1 MGLLSWTLWLPMAGA
16 LALAFFPRARHTAIR
31 WWTLAI
37 SLATLGTA
45 LAILARFDKS
55 DAGFQ
60 LVEQHEW
67 IRAFGA
73 SYHVG
78 VDGISLWLV
87 VLTAFLFPVCVLA
100 SWNIVKNPKLFMGLL
115 LALETAIL
123 GVFLSMDLLLFYV
136 FWEGMLVPMYFLIGY
151 WGYERR
157 VYAAVKFF
165 LFTLLGGL
173 LMLAGIVVLGFQAR
187 SALGEF
193 TFDYERISRVALSP
207 GIQRWL
213 FLAFFA
219 AFAIKVP
226 LFPVHTWLPDAH
238 TEAPTAGSIVLAGV
252 LLKLGG
258 FGFLRYSLPLFPD
271 AARDAVPYVVV
282 LALIGIV
289 YGAIVCAMQ
298 RDLKRLIAYSSISH
312 LGFVVLGIFVFTI
325 QGLQGGTLQ
334 MVSHGLSTGALFL
347 LVGMLY
353 ERRHTREISD
363 FGGLAAVTPVY
374 AGIFLIV
381 ALSSLGLPGLNGFVG
396 EFLVILGAFARNR
409 TWAVI
414 AATGVVLAALYLL
427 WAYQRVF
434 HGPITLEENRSV
446 PDVSVREAL
455 ALVPLLAA
463 IVLIGVWPKP
473 FLERMEPALQR
484 VRDRV
489 VPAVEAA
496 GGAAGTLPTELP
508 VQPAEGKR

>member
-1 MGLLSWTLWLPMAGA
+1 LKQHLLSLTLWIPLVGAIVMAFIPRDRHALIRGWA
-16 LALAFFPRARHTAIR
+16 LAVTVAALGT
-31 WWTLAI
+31 
-37 SLATLGTA
+37 SLAV
-45 LAILARFDKS
+45 LAYFDKS
-55 DAGFQ
+55 QAGFQ
-60 LVEQHEW
+60 MVEHHQW
-67 IRAFGA
+67 IRALGA
-73 SYHVG
+73 SYHIG

-87 VLTAFLFPVCVLA
+87 VLTAFLWPTCVLA
-100 SWNIVKNPKLFMGLL
+100 SWNVTKNPKMFMGLL
-115 LALETAIL
+115 LALETAVL
-123 GVFLSMDLLLFYV
+123 GVFLSLDLLLFYV

-165 LFTLLGGL
+165 LYTLLGGL

-187 SALGEF
+187 SALGHF
-193 TFDYERISRVALSP
+193 TFDYTAISRVALSHD
-207 GIQRWL
+207 IQRWL
-213 FLAFFA
+213 FIAFFA
-219 AFAIKVP
+219 AFAVKVP
-226 LFPVHTWLPDAH
+226 LFPLHTWLPDAH

-258 FGFLRYSLPLFPD
+258 FGFLRYSLPLFPH
-271 AARDAVPYVVV
+271 AARAAVPYVVV

-347 LVGMLY
+347 LVGFLY
-353 ERRHTREISD
+353 ERRHTREIAD
-363 FGGLAAVTPVY
+363 FGGIASVAPIY
-374 AGIFLIV
+374 AGVFLIV

-409 TWAVI
+409 VWAVI

-434 HGPITLEENRSV
+434 HGPIEIEENRT
-446 PDVSVREAL
+446 VRDLSFREGL
-455 ALVPLLAA
+455 AVVPLVAA

-484 VRDRV
+484 VRARV
-489 VPAVEAA
+489 VVTPAKPEPAA
-496 GGAAGTLPTELP
+496 ALRTVGGGP
-508 VQPAEGKR
+508 

>member
-1 MGLLSWTLWLPMAGA
+1 MGVLTWTLWLPLAGA
-16 LALAFFPRARHTAIR
+16 IVLAFFPRERHAAIR
-31 WWTLAI
+31 WWALATSI
-37 SLATLGTA
+37 GTLGTA

-60 LVEQHEW
+60 LVERHEW
-67 IRAFGA
+67 IKAFGA
-73 SYHVG
+73 SYKIG

-87 VLTAFLFPVCVLA
+87 VLTAFLFPICVLA
-100 SWNIVKNPKLFMGLL
+100 SWNVTKNPKLFMGLL
-115 LALETAIL
+115 LGLETAIL

-136 FWEGMLVPMYFLIGY
+136 FWEGMLIPMYFLIGY

-165 LFTLLGGL
+165 LYTLLGGL
-173 LMLAGIVVLGFQAR
+173 VMLAGILVVGFQAR
-187 SALGEF
+187 SALGGL
-193 TFDYERISRVALSP
+193 TFDYEALSQVAFSAD
-207 GIQRWL
+207 IQRWL
-213 FLAFFA
+213 FVAFFA
-219 AFAIKVP
+219 AFAIKIP
-226 LFPVHTWLPDAH
+226 LFPFHTWLPDAH
-238 TEAPTAGSIVLAGV
+238 TEAPTAGSIILAGV

-271 AARDAVPYVVV
+271 AARDAVPWVVA

-325 QGLQGGTLQ
+325 QGLTGGTFQ
-334 MVSHGLSTGALFL
+334 MISHGLSTGALFL

-353 ERRHTREISD
+353 ERRHTREIAD
-363 FGGLAAVTPVY
+363 FGGIAATAPVY
-374 AGIFLIV
+374 SGLFLIV

-409 TWAVI
+409 VWAVI
-414 AATGVVLAALYLL
+414 AATGVIFAAVYLL

-434 HGPITLEENRSV
+434 HGPVSIEDNRRI
-446 PDVSVREAL
+446 PDVSLREAV
-455 ALVPLLAA
+455 ALVPLVAM
-463 IVLIGVWPKP
+463 IVLMGVWPKP
-473 FLERMEPALQR
+473 FLERMEPSLER
-484 VRDRV
+484 VRARV
-489 VPAVEAA
+489 VQQQPVASLQDAA
-496 GGAAGTLPTELP
+496 PGTGG
-508 VQPAEGKR
+508 

>member
-1 MGLLSWTLWLPMAGA
+1 MGLLSWTLWIPLGGA
-16 LALAFFPRARHTAIR
+16 LVLAFFPRSRHDLIR
-31 WWTLAI
+31 LWALAV
-37 SLATLGTA
+37 SLGTLGTS

-55 DAGFQ
+55 QAGFQ
-60 LVEQHEW
+60 LVERHHW

-73 SYHVG
+73 TYHLG

-100 SWNIVKNPKLFMGLL
+100 SWKVTKNPKLFMGLL

-123 GVFLSMDLLLFYV
+123 GVFLSLDLLLFYV

-165 LFTLLGGL
+165 LYTLLGGL

-187 SALGEF
+187 SALGHF
-193 TFDYERISRVALSP
+193 SFDYGDIGRVALSP

-219 AFAIKVP
+219 AFAIKIP
-226 LFPVHTWLPDAH
+226 LFPFHTWLPDAH

-258 FGFLRYSLPLFPD
+258 FGFLRYSIPLFPD
-271 AARDAVPYVVV
+271 AARAAVPYVVA
-282 LALIGIV
+282 LALVGIV

-298 RDLKRLIAYSSISH
+298 RDIKRLIAYSSISH

-353 ERRHTREISD
+353 ERRHTREIAD
-363 FGGLAAVTPVY
+363 FGGIAASAPVY
-374 AGIFLIV
+374 AGLFLIV

-414 AATGVVLAALYLL
+414 AATGVVLAAVYLL

-434 HGPITLEENRSV
+434 HGPVVIEENRHV
-446 PDVSVREAL
+446 PDLSVREAL
-455 ALVPLLAA
+455 AVVPLVAM

-489 VPAVEAA
+489 TQVAPA
-496 GGAAGTLPTELP
+496 GALSGTATDGS
-508 VQPAEGKR
+508 PASGR

>member
-1 MGLLSWTLWLPMAGA
+1 LNGLLSWTLWIPLGGA
-16 LALAFFPRARHTAIR
+16 VVLAFFPRERHGWIR
-31 WWTLAI
+31 GWALLTSFGALGV
-37 SLATLGTA
+37 SLAV
-45 LAILARFDKS
+45 LAYFDKS

-60 LVEQHEW
+60 LVERHQW
-67 IRAFGA
+67 IKAFGA
-73 SYHVG
+73 SYHIG

-87 VLTAFLFPVCVLA
+87 VLTTFLFPVAILA
-100 SWNIVKNPKLFMGLL
+100 SWKITKNPKLFMGLL
-115 LALETAIL
+115 LALETAVL
-123 GVFLSMDLLLFYV
+123 GVFLSLDLLMFYV

-165 LFTLLGGL
+165 LYTLLGGL
-173 LMLAGIVVLGFQAR
+173 VMLAGIVVLGFQAR
-187 SALGEF
+187 SGLGHF
-193 TFDYERISRVALSP
+193 TFDYTEISKVALSS
-207 GIQRWL
+207 GMQNWL
-213 FLAFFA
+213 FVAFFA

-238 TEAPTAGSIVLAGV
+238 TEAPTAGSIILAGV

-258 FGFLRYSLPLFPD
+258 FGFLRYSLPLFPH
-271 AARDAVPYVVV
+271 AAKAAVPYVVA

-298 RDLKRLIAYSSISH
+298 KDLKRLIAYSSISH

-353 ERRHTREISD
+353 ERRHTREIAD
-363 FGGLAAVTPVY
+363 FGGLASVTPVY

-409 TWAVI
+409 VWAVI
-414 AATGVVLAALYLL
+414 AATGVILAALYLL

-434 HGPITLEENRSV
+434 HGPIEIEENKHV
-446 PDVSVREAL
+446 PDVSLREGL
-455 ALVPLLAA
+455 ALIPLVAA

-473 FLERMEPALQR
+473 FLDRMEPALQR
-484 VRDRV
+484 VRARV
-489 VPAVEAA
+489 TQSQTTTTEPLTTLRGPTV
-496 GGAAGTLPTELP
+496 GGG
-508 VQPAEGKR
+508 Q

>member
-1 MGLLSWTLWLPMAGA
+1 MGLLSWTLWIPLGGTIILAFAPRERHGLIRGWALAVSLGA
-16 LALAFFPRARHTAIR
+16 L
-31 WWTLAI
+31 
-37 SLATLGTA
+37 GTS
-45 LAILARFDKS
+45 LAILAQFDKS
-55 DAGFQ
+55 EAGFQ
-60 LVEQHEW
+60 LVEKHEW

-73 SYHVG
+73 GYHLG

-87 VLTAFLFPVCVLA
+87 VLTTFLFPVCVLA
-100 SWNIVKNPKLFMGLL
+100 SWGVTKNPKMFMGLL
-115 LALETAIL
+115 LALETAVL
-123 GVFLSMDLLLFYV
+123 GVFLSLDLLLFYV

-157 VYAAVKFF
+157 IYAAVKFF
-165 LFTLLGGL
+165 LYTLLGGL

-187 SALGEF
+187 HALGHF
-193 TFDYERISRVALSP
+193 TFDYTQISNVVLSHD
-207 GIQRWL
+207 IQRWL

-226 LFPVHTWLPDAH
+226 LFPLHTWLPDAH

-258 FGFLRYSLPLFPD
+258 FGFLRYSLPLFPH
-271 AARDAVPYVVV
+271 AARSAVPFVVA

-312 LGFVVLGIFVFTI
+312 LGFVILGIFVFTI

-334 MVSHGLSTGALFL
+334 MISHGLSTGALFL
-347 LVGMLY
+347 LVGILY
-353 ERRHTREISD
+353 ERRHTREIAD

-374 AGIFLIV
+374 AGVFLIV

-396 EFLVILGAFARNR
+396 EFLVILGAFARQKA
-409 TWAVI
+409 WAVV
-414 AATGVVLAALYLL
+414 AATGVILAALYLL

-434 HGPITLEENRSV
+434 HGPIEIEENRN
-446 PDVSVREAL
+446 VRDLSFREGL
-455 ALVPLLAA
+455 ALVPLLAG
-463 IVLIGVWPKP
+463 ILLIGVWPKP
-473 FLERMEPALQR
+473 FLERMEPSLER
-484 VRDRV
+484 VRAKV
-489 VPAVEAA
+489 VQSTSAV
-496 GGAAGTLPTELP
+496 P
-508 VQPAEGKR
+508 VTSLRSVVKTPR

>member
-1 MGLLSWTLWLPMAGA
+1 MGILSWTLWLPLAGA
-16 LALAFFPRARHTAIR
+16 AVLAFVPSARHTAIR
-31 WWTLAI
+31 WWALAVSVGGFGT
-37 SLATLGTA
+37 SLAV
-45 LAILARFDKS
+45 LARFDKS

-60 LVEQHEW
+60 LVEQHQW

-73 SYHVG
+73 SYKIG

-87 VLTAFLFPVCVLA
+87 VLTAFLFPICVLA
-100 SWNIVKNPKLFMGLL
+100 SWNVTRNPKLFMGLL
-115 LALETAIL
+115 LGLETAIL

-165 LFTLLGGL
+165 LFTLFGGL
-173 LMLAGIVVLGFQAR
+173 IMLAGILVVGFQAR
-187 SALGEF
+187 KALGHV
-193 TFDYERISRVALSP
+193 TFDYEQLSQVAFST
-207 GIQRWL
+207 GIQKWL
-213 FLAFFA
+213 FVAFFA
-219 AFAIKVP
+219 AFAIKIP
-226 LFPVHTWLPDAH
+226 LFPFHTWLPDAH
-238 TEAPTAGSIVLAGV
+238 TEAPTAGSIILAGV

-271 AARDAVPYVVV
+271 AARDAVPWVVA

-298 RDLKRLIAYSSISH
+298 KDLKRLIAYSSISH

-325 QGLQGGTLQ
+325 QGLSGGTLQ
-334 MVSHGLSTGALFL
+334 MISHGLSTGALFL

-363 FGGLAAVTPVY
+363 FGGLATAAPVY
-374 AGIFLIV
+374 AGLFLIV

-409 TWAVI
+409 VWAVI
-414 AATGVVLAALYLL
+414 AATGVIFAAVYLL

-434 HGPITLEENRSV
+434 HGPITIEENRRI
-446 PDVSVREAL
+446 PDVTLREAV
-455 ALVPLLAA
+455 ALVPL
-463 IVLIGVWPKP
+463 VGLIILMGVWPKP
-473 FLERMEPALQR
+473 FLERMEPSLER
-484 VRDRV
+484 VRARV
-489 VPAVEAA
+489 VQQEPVASLQDASPGT
-496 GGAAGTLPTELP
+496 GG
-508 VQPAEGKR
+508 

>member
-1 MGLLSWTLWLPMAGA
+1 MGLLSWTLWIPLGGA
-16 LALAFFPRARHTAIR
+16 LVLAFAPKERHGLIRGWALAVSVAALGTSLAV
-31 WWTLAI
+31 LAI
-37 SLATLGTA
+37 
-45 LAILARFDKS
+45 FDKS
-55 DAGFQ
+55 QAGFQ
-60 LVEQHEW
+60 MVEHHQW
-67 IRAFGA
+67 IRSFGA
-73 SYHVG
+73 SYHLG

-87 VLTAFLFPVCVLA
+87 VLTTFLFPICVLS
-100 SWNIVKNPKLFMGLL
+100 SWGITKNPKLFMGLL
-115 LALETAIL
+115 LALETAVL
-123 GVFLSMDLLLFYV
+123 GVFLSLDLLLFYV

-165 LFTLLGGL
+165 LYTLLGGL

-187 SALGEF
+187 SALGHF
-193 TFDYERISRVALSP
+193 SFDYTQISNVALSHD
-207 GIQRWL
+207 IQRWL

-226 LFPVHTWLPDAH
+226 LFPFHTWLPDAH
-238 TEAPTAGSIVLAGV
+238 TEAPTAGSIILAGV

-258 FGFLRYSLPLFPD
+258 FGFLRYSLPLFPH
-271 AARDAVPYVVV
+271 AAKAAVPYVVA

-312 LGFVVLGIFVFTI
+312 LGFVILGIFVFTI

-334 MVSHGLSTGALFL
+334 MISHGLSTGALFL
-347 LVGMLY
+347 LVGILY
-353 ERRHTREISD
+353 ERRHTREIAD
-363 FGGLAAVTPVY
+363 FGGLASVAPIY
-374 AGIFLIV
+374 AGVFLIV

-396 EFLVILGAFARNR
+396 EFLVILGAFARHK

-434 HGPITLEENRSV
+434 HGPIEIEENRTVKDLSF
-446 PDVSVREAL
+446 REGLAL
-455 ALVPLLAA
+455 APLLAG

-473 FLERMEPALQR
+473 FLERMEPSLER
-484 VRDRV
+484 VREKV
-489 VPAVEAA
+489 VQSSTSADPAASLRSTPPNF
-496 GGAAGTLPTELP
+496 GGGN
-508 VQPAEGKR
+508 

>member
-1 MGLLSWTLWLPMAGA
+1 MGLLSWTLWLPLAGA
-16 LALAFFPRARHTAIR
+16 AVLALVPSARHAAIR
-31 WWTLAI
+31 WWALAVSVGGFGT
-37 SLATLGTA
+37 SLAV
-45 LAILARFDKS
+45 LARFDKS

-60 LVEQHEW
+60 LVEQHQW

-73 SYHVG
+73 SYKIG

-87 VLTAFLFPVCVLA
+87 VLTAFLFPICVLA
-100 SWNIVKNPKLFMGLL
+100 SWNVSRNPKLFMGLL
-115 LALETAIL
+115 LGLETAIL

-165 LFTLLGGL
+165 LYTLFGGL
-173 LMLAGIVVLGFQAR
+173 VMLAGIIVVGFQAK
-187 SALGEF
+187 SALGRV
-193 TFDYERISRVALSP
+193 TFDYEQLSQVAFST
-207 GIQRWL
+207 GIQKWL
-213 FLAFFA
+213 FVAFFA
-219 AFAIKVP
+219 AFAIKIP
-226 LFPVHTWLPDAH
+226 LFPFHTWLPDAH
-238 TEAPTAGSIVLAGV
+238 TEAPTAGSIILAGV

-271 AARDAVPYVVV
+271 ASRDAVPWVVA

-289 YGAIVCAMQ
+289 YGAIVCVMQ
-298 RDLKRLIAYSSISH
+298 KDLKRLIAYSSISH

-325 QGLQGGTLQ
+325 QGLSGGTFQ
-334 MVSHGLSTGALFL
+334 MISHGLSTGALFL

-363 FGGLAAVTPVY
+363 FGGLATTAPVY
-374 AGIFLIV
+374 AGLFLIV

-409 TWAVI
+409 VWAVI
-414 AATGVVLAALYLL
+414 AATGVIFAAVYLL

-434 HGPITLEENRSV
+434 HGPLTIEENRLI
-446 PDVSVREAL
+446 PDVTLREAV
-455 ALVPLLAA
+455 ALVPL
-463 IVLIGVWPKP
+463 VGLIILMGVWPKP
-473 FLERMEPALQR
+473 FLERMEPSLER
-484 VRDRV
+484 VRARV
-489 VPAVEAA
+489 VQQEPVASLQDASPGT
-496 GGAAGTLPTELP
+496 GG
-508 VQPAEGKR
+508 

>member
-1 MGLLSWTLWLPMAGA
+1 LKGLLSVTLWIPLGGA
-16 LALAFFPRARHTAIR
+16 LLLAFFPRNRHGLIR
-31 WWTLAI
+31 GWAMLVSLGALGT
-37 SLATLGTA
+37 SLAV
-45 LAILARFDKS
+45 LATFDKS
-55 DAGFQ
+55 NAGFQ
-60 LVEQHEW
+60 MVERHSW
-67 IRAFGA
+67 IRALGA
-73 SYHVG
+73 SYHIG

-87 VLTAFLFPVCVLA
+87 VLTTFLMPVCVLA
-100 SWNIVKNPKLFMGLL
+100 SWKVDKNPKLFMGLL
-115 LALETAIL
+115 LALETAVL
-123 GVFLSMDLLLFYV
+123 GVFLSLDLLLFYV

-165 LFTLLGGL
+165 LYTLLGGL

-187 SALGEF
+187 SALGHLS
-193 TFDYERISRVALSP
+193 FDYEVIGRLALSHD
-207 GIQRWL
+207 IQRWL

-219 AFAIKVP
+219 AFAIKIP
-226 LFPVHTWLPDAH
+226 LFPLHTWLPDAH
-238 TEAPTAGSIVLAGV
+238 TEAPTAGSIILAGV

-258 FGFLRYSLPLFPD
+258 FGFLRYSLPLFPH
-271 AARDAVPYVVV
+271 AARAAVPYVVA

-289 YGAIVCAMQ
+289 YGAIVCSMQ
-298 RDLKRLIAYSSISH
+298 KDLKRLIAYSSISH

-353 ERRHTREISD
+353 ERRHTREIAD
-363 FGGLAAVTPVY
+363 FGGLAAVTPIY
-374 AGIFLIV
+374 AGMFLIV

-396 EFLVILGAFARNR
+396 EFLVIVGAFARNR
-409 TWAVI
+409 VWAVI

-434 HGPITLEENRSV
+434 HGPMVIEDNRHVADMSF
-446 PDVSVREAL
+446 REGL
-455 ALVPLLAA
+455 AVVPLVAV

-473 FLERMEPALQR
+473 FLERMEPSLQR
-484 VRDRV
+484 VRARV
-489 VPAVEAA
+489 LVE
-496 GGAAGTLPTELP
+496 TP
-508 VQPAEGKR
+508 VQPFASVRSATTTVLGGGR